1 MKRRGEYL
9 PAAHGHRPLL
19 PRMFHAGEYLDRRSC
34 LLHGRSADEHRV
46 QRPVGGG
53 RLVAGECPECGEEA
67 LQAYPVLSEGG
78 WWDVTKCQQC
88 LCSVKR
94 EPGPL
99 LGGIQLLIDA
109 V

>member
-1 MKRRGEYL
+1 M
-9 PAAHGHRPLL
+9 
-19 PRMFHAGEYLDRRSC
+19 
-34 LLHGRSADEHRV
+34 
-46 QRPVGGG
+46 
-53 RLVAGECPECGEEA
+53 
-67 LQAYPVLSEGG
+67 
-78 WWDVTKCQQC
+78 TKCQAC

>member
-1 MKRRGEYL
+1 MQVY
-9 PAAHGHRPLL
+9 PRPTDKHVDV
-19 PRMFHAGEYLDRRSC
+19 PREDV
-34 LLHGRSADEHRV
+34 E
-46 QRPVGGG
+46 
-53 RLVAGECPECGEEA
+53 GECPECGETA

-78 WWDVTKCQQC
+78 WWNVTKCQSC

>member
-1 MKRRGEYL
+1 
-9 PAAHGHRPLL
+9 
-19 PRMFHAGEYLDRRSC
+19 
-34 LLHGRSADEHRV
+34 
-46 QRPVGGG
+46 
-53 RLVAGECPECGEEA
+53 
-67 LQAYPVLSEGG
+67 VLSEGG
-78 WWDVTKCQQC
+78 WWNVTKCQSC

>member
-1 MKRRGEYL
+1 MSKEERLMQVYPRPTEKRVDV
-9 PAAHGHRPLL
+9 
-19 PRMFHAGEYLDRRSC
+19 PREDV
-34 LLHGRSADEHRV
+34 E
-46 QRPVGGG
+46 
-53 RLVAGECPECGEEA
+53 GECPECGEEA

-78 WWDVTKCQQC
+78 WWDVTKCQRC

>member
-1 MKRRGEYL
+1 MQVY
-9 PAAHGHRPLL
+9 PRPTDKHVDV
-19 PRMFHAGEYLDRRSC
+19 PREDV
-34 LLHGRSADEHRV
+34 E
-46 QRPVGGG
+46 
-53 RLVAGECPECGEEA
+53 GECPECGEA
-67 LQAYPVLSEGG
+67 VLQAYPVLSEGG
-78 WWDVTKCQQC
+78 WWNVTKCQNC